1 MVPKS
6 SGEGLEGVG
15 KYYDVDGHGVGG
27 AALSDVQS
35 IIS

>member
-1 MVPKS
+1 MVPKN
-6 SGEGLEGVG
+6 SGEGFKGVG
-15 KYYDVDGHGVGG
+15 KYCDVDGHGVGG